1 MAEGEGELLQNVI
14 CSMNPCPIC
23 EDAAGQEPM
32 TYDDWAS
39 SEYGLPGSSGRYCED
54 DCHCILVPV
63 DAMDEL
69 PEISEL
75 VRLRGEEGTEIPSVI
90 DISPSEQGLK
100 EVMEEWNAKYG
111 KLPPEIYD
119 MDVFEVEP
127 YLRKLIKKLEGGL

>member
-1 MAEGEGELLQNVI
+1 MEDLLQNI
-14 CSMNPCPIC
+14 ILSRNPCPIC
-23 EDAAGQEPM
+23 IDAANQEPM
-32 TYDDWAS
+32 SYSSWAD
-39 SEYGLPGSSGRYCED
+39 SEWGLPGTDARYCSD
-54 DCHCILVPV
+54 DCHCVLVPV
-63 DAMDEL
+63 DALDAL
-69 PEISEL
+69 PEISDL

-127 YLRKLIKKLEGGL
+127 YLRKLIKKLEGGR